1 MRVLLLILL
10 ITSFLFA
17 KNYEITCVGDAN
29 TQKLNDLAYHLVS
42 GEVDTYDPENPYIN
56 FDTHQ
61 TTSYFYDS
69 DSAVC
74 GGENDNVIEYRASC
88 DDGDADDCWFHKLGK
103 AGEVITDYDPDKN
116 VYFNNVIL
124 VNSYPCLPKNTTR
137 FTIGLTNTEPPFNAY
152 EPPFMNAVFDTVEVD
167 GGETLRPKIAEQYRN
182 ICKKAGPNTDNARD
196 YSGQLNTI
204 IDNTSENKN
213 LVAINQRDEKLDNDL
228 TTYVE
233 GLSPEID
240 DEVSITDF
248 QSTYEL
254 TLDDSFEA
262 YSDVFGFGEYGSAPA
277 PISFDFLGK
286 SYEVFN
292 INIIES
298 HVDMIRNTF
307 AIFAY
312 LWGIIIVFRG
322 V

>member
-17 KNYEITCVGDAN
+17 KDWNIVCKGQAKTKDVINFFDPGSLAEYENGESYYNTMDVSLQYMDAN
-29 TQKLNDLAYHLVS
+29 
-42 GEVDTYDPENPYIN
+42 
-56 FDTHQ
+56 
-61 TTSYFYDS
+61 
-69 DSAVC
+69 SAAC
-74 GGENDNVIEYRASC
+74 GGTLNANIRMIGLCDWRESMCYEY
-88 DDGDADDCWFHKLGK
+88 GVGK
-103 AGEVITDYDPDKN
+103 KGISLVEYSTDEK
-116 VYFNNVIL
+116 VYYNNVTY
-124 VNSYPCLPKNTTR
+124 VNSLPCLPTDVNLHNIPLIPATENDILPADPYAYSPVFESLREQNYALSDEEAETQR
-137 FTIGLTNTEPPFNAY
+137 TICDNL
-152 EPPFMNAVFDTVEVD
+152 DI
-167 GGETLRPKIAEQYRN
+167 PKDEDEI
-182 ICKKAGPNTDNARD
+182 D
-196 YSGQLNTI
+196 YSAQLDSI

-233 GLSPEID
+233 GLTPEID

-277 PISFDFLGK
+277 PITFDFLGK
-286 SYEVFN
+286 NYEVFN

>member
-17 KNYEITCVGDAN
+17 KDWNIVC
-29 TQKLNDLAYHLVS
+29 K
-42 GEVDTYDPENPYIN
+42 GESQSKEMSN
-56 FDTHQ
+56 FDPPDVLAD
-61 TTSYFYDS
+61 YDETGTYYYPPYYS
-69 DSAVC
+69 LEYIDEDSAAC
-74 GGENDNVIEYRASC
+74 GGHLNANIYMLASC
-88 DDGDADDCWFHKLGK
+88 DRENDICDDYGIGK
-103 AGEVITDYDPDKN
+103 RGFPLIEYNLDEDY
-116 VYFNNVIL
+116 YYNNTTF
-124 VNSYPCLPKNTTR
+124 VNSRPCLPTDLATHSLGIILVGNVTPPEVPYSYAHSTHH
-137 FTIGLTNTEPPFNAY
+137 TVDANYPLTE
-152 EPPFMNAVFDTVEVD
+152 EVAKAQ
-167 GGETLRPKIAEQYRN
+167 RS
-182 ICKKAGPNTDNARD
+182 ICKKTPAPDEDGKD
-196 YSGQLNTI
+196 YSAQLDSI

-213 LVAINQRDEKLDNDL
+213 LLAINQRDEKLDNDL
-228 TTYVE
+228 TAYVE
-233 GLSPEID
+233 GLTPEID
-240 DEVSITDF
+240 NEVSMTDF